1 MLVFVTQFSTSIY
14 FKMIFTENLVIS
26 PYKDIGIDYI
36 PHTVYFIPT
45 MHLFCIWMFPPYNFP
60 HLFPS
65 YCYPSPWATTC
76 FSLCVCFCF
85 MFAHL
90 LCFSDFTYKWN
101 DIVFVL
107 FCLIYFPWHNRPS
120 RSIHVVTNGKISFF
134 LWLSNIPLSLY
145 TKSSVSIHLF
155 GGIKFPSISWLL
167 KMMLQQKQRCRKFS
181 NYSVFIFFRSI
192 PRSGIAGSY
201 GSFTFNFL
209 RHLFPVFHSGG
220 PMFVLRYSLF
230 TTSYVWCV
238 QHNDH
243 NF

>member
-1 MLVFVTQFSTSIY
+1 MLTIFITVYIASRVCVYLITGSLYLLSTFIQFHPFPPAPLPLVTTNLISFSMNLFLCFVFEVQLTHNMLVFVTQFSTSIY

-90 LCFSDFTYKWN
+90 LCFSDFTYK
-101 DIVFVL
+101 
-107 FCLIYFPWHNRPS
+107 
-120 RSIHVVTNGKISFF
+120 
-134 LWLSNIPLSLY
+134 
-145 TKSSVSIHLF
+145 
-155 GGIKFPSISWLL
+155 
-167 KMMLQQKQRCRKFS
+167 
-181 NYSVFIFFRSI
+181 
-192 PRSGIAGSY
+192 
-201 GSFTFNFL
+201 
-209 RHLFPVFHSGG
+209 
-220 PMFVLRYSLF
+220 
-230 TTSYVWCV
+230 
-238 QHNDH
+238 
-243 NF
+243 